1 MKHRTMQIL
10 LLFTL
15 FMYTENTNASE
26 QHNGE
31 TYNDIK
37 TTNYKLTDEVLFV
50 RASSASVLQWF
61 AFIEKQKDISIS
73 YNLPGVNL
81 EKLCVIRQSAN
92 MSISRLLDIILKDY
106 KYNITEM
113 PGRKLAIRID
123 TKNEYLVSGT
133 ITDDMTSEKLY
144 GAIIMVTDSEGKKTY
159 SVSNENG
166 AFNMELTE
174 GDYIMEVSYMGFEKY
189 SMPIHLY
196 NRRKLDLKLKPTLFE
211 VDEVTVSSIRNEA
224 ELTEITPSGM
234 LSFSGNDLFSQIW
247 ILPGVTGVPTGNNFM
262 VNGGSYDENIIL
274 LDGVPVFH
282 PGHVNAQLPQ
292 FNGDIIKNIVFHNGF
307 FPIRLEGGLSSV
319 TEFNLKDGNKNEHT
333 RTFTIDMPAAAI
345 TLEGPII
352 KNKLSYIISARRSW
366 IDFFNQLLSDENK
379 QNHYSLDFNA
389 KLSYYITQNSS
400 IKLLAYNTF
409 DEFRIPLYT
418 EEAIPVVKWN
428 NQIYKI
434 SYNGQWGKLG
444 NTTSVYYSSYN
455 SHANA
460 DVLGFN
466 SGSDSE
472 FDDNWDYDEEEE
484 ENINTSIDNTIPD
497 SRDNDISS
505 GIKTFNI
512 STDFSYSPENMYSM
526 RWGTKYTRET
536 YEMTAFGSDMKKHNE
551 SINQYSLY
559 YDNYLRISNNFTTRV
574 GVHFVAY
581 NPVNYRNY
589 YSIQPRF
596 ALNYTPNKNN
606 MIYFNFSKMEQF
618 YHYISINGFALPTD
632 FRMPSIKGF
641 KPRSSEHYEIGW
653 KNNFDN
659 NRGKIETSAYY
670 KTRRNLVALGP
681 DAVVEDNNWN
691 KYIIKGD
698 GDSYGV
704 KFFFYYLL
712 NRWTFQQSYTYSRS
726 REWFDDYKNLG
737 KLPSLYD
744 IPHYAATAISYKV
757 NKFSTFSLGC
767 IAKSGRI
774 KVADN
779 WFESDKKTGFRETRG
794 KFNYRIDAGYT
805 FKKDFGD
812 KLLLFRCGLYN
823 ILGNPPEED
832 IMDFYSVHISRNCF
846 PYGSISFKF

>member
-1 MKHRTMQIL
+1 MRIFL
-10 LLFTL
+10 LLSTFIIIA
-15 FMYTENTNASE
+15 EINASE
-26 QHNGE
+26 QHNA
-31 TYNDIK
+31 NINNK
-37 TTNYKLTDEVLFV
+37 KLTDEILFV

-61 AFIEKQKDISIS
+61 KFIEKQKNISIS
-73 YNLPGVNL
+73 YNVANVNL
-81 EKLCVIRQSAN
+81 EKVCVVQQSAN
-92 MSISRLLDIILKDY
+92 MTIDKLLGIILKDY

-113 PGRKLAIRID
+113 PGKKLAIRID
-123 TKNEYLVSGT
+123 AKNEYLLSGT

-144 GAIIMVTDSEGKKTY
+144 GAIVMITDKEGKKAYT
-159 SVSNENG
+159 VSNDNG

-174 GDYIMEVSYMGFEKY
+174 GEYMLEVSYMGFEKT
-189 SMPIHLY
+189 SIPLHLY
-196 NRRKLDLKLKPTLFE
+196 GKKKLDLKLKPALFE
-211 VDEVTVSSIRNEA
+211 VEEVTVNSIRNEA
-224 ELTEITPSGM
+224 ELAEITPSGM

-282 PGHVNAQLPQ
+282 PGHINAQLPQ

-307 FPIRLEGGLSSV
+307 FPIRLEGGVSSV

-333 RTFTIDMPAAAI
+333 RTFTIDMPAASL

-352 KNKLSYIISARRSW
+352 KDKLSYIISARRSW
-366 IDFFNQLLSDENK
+366 MDFFNQLLSDENK
-379 QNHYSLDFNA
+379 QNHFSLDFNT
-389 KLSYYITQNSS
+389 KISYQLSHTSN
-400 IKLLAYNTF
+400 IKIFTYNTF
-409 DEFRIPLYT
+409 DEYRIPVYT

-428 NQIYKI
+428 NQIYKA
-434 SYNGQWGKLG
+434 SYNGQWEKMS
-444 NTTSVYYSSYN
+444 NTTSVYYSSYM
-455 SHANA
+455 SRANA
-460 DVLGFN
+460 DILGF
-466 SGSDSE
+466 STDSDSSL
-472 FDDNWDYDEEEE
+472 DNG
-484 ENINTSIDNTIPD
+484 TIPD
-497 SRDNDISS
+497 DSWEDEQPAEEYDDIYTNISDTNQEISS
-505 GIKTFNI
+505 GIKTINF
-512 STDFSYSPENMYSM
+512 STDFSYSPENIYSM
-526 RWGTKYTRET
+526 RWGAKYTNEKYHMT
-536 YEMTAFGSDMKKHNE
+536 SFGKEMKRHNE
-551 SINQYSLY
+551 TINQYSLY
-559 YDNYLRISNNFTTRV
+559 YDNYLRISDNLTSRV

-581 NPVNYRNY
+581 DPVNYRNY

-596 ALNYTPNKNN
+596 ALNYIPDKNN
-606 MIYFNFSKMEQF
+606 MVYLNFSKMEQF

-653 KNNFDN
+653 KRNFGNNM
-659 NRGKIETSAYY
+659 GKIETSAYY
-670 KTRRNLVALGP
+670 KTRRNIVALGP
-681 DAVVEDNNWN
+681 DAIVEDNNWN

-704 KFFFYYLL
+704 KFFLYYIL

-744 IPHYAATAISYKV
+744 IPHYAATALSYKTG
-757 NKFSTFSLGC
+757 KSSTFSLGC
-767 IAKSGRI
+767 IMKSGRI

-779 WFESDKKTGFRETRG
+779 WFESDKDIGFRKTRG

-812 KLLLFRCGLYN
+812 KLLLVRCGLYN

-832 IMDFYSVHISRNCF
+832 VIDFYSVHISRNCF